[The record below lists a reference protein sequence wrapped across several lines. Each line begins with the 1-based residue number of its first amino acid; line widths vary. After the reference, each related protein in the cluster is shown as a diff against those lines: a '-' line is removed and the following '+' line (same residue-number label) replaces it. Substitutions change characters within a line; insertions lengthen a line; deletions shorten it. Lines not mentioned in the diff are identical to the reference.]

1 VIRIRAFSWCVTV
14 TFERFI
20 RMRMSKSIPVYS
32 RRSKRFLVQFSLFLY
47 LLSSVYIGLFFST
60 MRSNVSQESVSK
72 MDFEGLY
79 AASGSKPTINF
90 ISFSVMSAFSPG
102 RWGRLFTR
110 SVAAITTCSRS
121 FRIFCRC
128 SSTSF
133 IAFSLSNDAI
143 DSSRSKS
150 WRCCLVKRLGTLLLL
165 PPRRLPPLLPPLPP
179 TRPPRRSR

>member
-1 VIRIRAFSWCVTV
+1 
-14 TFERFI
+14 
-20 RMRMSKSIPVYS
+20 
-32 RRSKRFLVQFSLFLY
+32 
-47 LLSSVYIGLFFST
+47 
-60 MRSNVSQESVSK
+60 

-79 AASGSKPTINF
+79 AASGSKPTIDF
-90 ISFSVMSAFSPG
+90 ISFSVVSAISPG
-102 RWGRLFTR
+102 RLGRLFTR

-121 FRIFCRC
+121 LRIFCRC

-165 PPRRLPPLLPPLPP
+165 PRRLPPPLPPLLPP
-179 TRPPRRSR
+179 RPPRRSRCSLGSSRRSRCSLFSLFSRGYSCFSLLSR